1 MHQADRFTHASRC
14 ALLLAFVVAL
24 VAPDARAGDPPVF
37 GYGVVFNNATQ
48 VYDFVTFPLV
58 TPLAPLDGQVVA
70 ATAAG
75 SNYAHLYAIDADAN
89 LVTVD
94 TATGDASIIGSLG
107 IEPQQRVSIAVD
119 PGTGLMYLIVG
130 DSNCLFTLLYTV
142 DTSTGLATPVAPLP
156 ECVASVAADVAHQ
169 LLYFLDQ
176 GAGALNVVDID
187 GNERFNQSD
196 IKSFVKNLNATTS
209 LHGGLLST
217 FSSSSSFTA
226 TPEPAS
232 IWTAISSL
240 PLLLAEEPVAGVVA
254 ECVGGLEYVPVEVDA
269 GQLLRVTGDVVPPGE
284 RLGGSE
290 NCKCGHQDD
299 GREPAVIHCCSCR

>member
-1 MHQADRFTHASRC
+1 MHHADRFTHSSRFGV
-14 ALLLAFVVAL
+14 LLGLIVAL

-37 GYGVVFNNATQ
+37 GYGVVFSNATQ
-48 VYDFVTFPLV
+48 AYDFVTFPLV
-58 TPLAPLDGQVVA
+58 TPLAPLDAQLVA

-75 SNYAHLYAIDADAN
+75 SNYAHLYAIDAEAN

-187 GNERFNQSD
+187 GNETALGDLGVALNPSARIVIDPVSGGLFMTQFDFPTFSNSLYAID
-196 IKSFVKNLNATTS
+196 TTTGAASFVM
-209 LHGGLLST
+209 
-217 FSSSSSFTA
+217 
-226 TPEPAS
+226 
-232 IWTAISSL
+232 
-240 PLLLAEEPVAGVVA
+240 
-254 ECVGGLEYVPVEVDA
+254 D
-269 GQLLRVTGDVVPPGE
+269 
-284 RLGGSE
+284 LGGANPLGAPVLAPPS
-290 NCKCGHQDD
+290 GT
-299 GREPAVIHCCSCR
+299 VIDRIFANGFDP